1 MLNRQQ
7 LKDYRLL
14 RGLTQRDVEQYCGI
28 SQTLIRMIETGDRNI
43 TQENHDEIIKGINAA
58 YEAKKLGKIPP
69 KKLTSRKK
77 KEVSPDEKY

>member
-43 TQENHDEIIKGINAA
+43 TQENHDEIIKGINEA
-58 YEAKKLGKIPP
+58 YKAKKLGKIPP
-69 KKLTSRKK
+69 KKITSRKK
-77 KEVSPDEKY
+77 KEVSPDEKH

>member
-58 YEAKKLGKIPP
+58 YEAKKLGKMPE
-69 KKLTSRKK
+69 KKTPRKK
-77 KEVSPDEKY
+77 KEVTPDEKH